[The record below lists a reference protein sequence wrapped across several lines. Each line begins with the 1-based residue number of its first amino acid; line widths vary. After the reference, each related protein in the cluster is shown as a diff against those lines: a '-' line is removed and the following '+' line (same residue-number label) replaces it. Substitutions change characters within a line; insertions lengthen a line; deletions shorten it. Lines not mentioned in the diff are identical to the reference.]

1 MKQYLLM
8 ILAVLA
14 ALFGFYN
21 HARKTGERAEQA
33 RHQTLINNVKR
44 EANYVE
50 EVVNRIPD
58 VAVRNGMRKKWTRSD
73 M

>member
-1 MKQYLLM
+1 MKRYTLMLLS
-8 ILAVLA
+8 VLA
-14 ALFGFYN
+14 ALFGLYRYS
-21 HARKTGERAEQA
+21 HKTGERAEQV
-33 RHQTLINNVKR
+33 RQQTLIDEVKR

-58 VAVRNGMRKKWTRSD
+58 SAVRNGMRKKWTRSD